1 MATDPVDDINMQKLA
16 ELEAQY
22 TIFVGS
28 SHEDVS
34 YAKTF
39 WNSLALQ
46 PPIESRLVSADIS
59 QRLKVAKDPC
69 GYSALN

>member
-1 MATDPVDDINMQKLA
+1 MDDVNVQELA
-16 ELEAQY
+16 ELEALY

-28 SHEDVS
+28 SPEDVS

-46 PPIESRLVSADIS
+46 PPVESRLVSADIS

-69 GYSALN
+69 RYSLN